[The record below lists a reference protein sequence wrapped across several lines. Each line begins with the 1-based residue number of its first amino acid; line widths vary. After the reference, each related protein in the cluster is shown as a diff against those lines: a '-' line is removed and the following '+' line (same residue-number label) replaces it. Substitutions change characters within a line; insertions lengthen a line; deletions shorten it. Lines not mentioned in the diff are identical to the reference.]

1 MAPDAPRF
9 RSSVRLSR
17 RAVVLG
23 VIGSA
28 LVVAGCSESR
38 PAAEG
43 GFVGGDGSVTLV
55 APDQRQPA
63 PKITGELLGGGT
75 FDSADQLGKV
85 VVYNV
90 WGSWCEP
97 CRKEAPALVAAAK
110 ATTDAAVFMGI
121 NIRDPNPAQ
130 SLAFVRAFEVP
141 YDSIFDPDGRVLLDF
156 GKHLPPNAIPSTL
169 IVDKEGRVA
178 ARVLGEA
185 TEATI
190 RGLVEEVAG
199 E

>member
-43 GFVGGDGSVTLV
+43 GFVGGDGSITLV

-178 ARVLGEA
+178 ARVLGEV

>member
-38 PAAEG
+38 PESEG
-43 GFVGGDGSVTLV
+43 GFVGGDGSITLV

>member
-38 PAAEG
+38 PESEG
-43 GFVGGDGSVTLV
+43 GFVGGDGSITLV

-178 ARVLGEA
+178 ARVLGEV

>member
-38 PAAEG
+38 PESEG
-43 GFVGGDGSVTLV
+43 GFVGGDGSITLV
-55 APDQRQPA
+55 PPDQRQPA

>member
-178 ARVLGEA
+178 ARVLGEV